1 VEVNFD
7 GGNLSSDAG
16 AVLLREEAEKMR
28 MPGRLAECFEDR
40 RNPVLVEHEVGEL
53 VIQRVMGLAF
63 GYEDLNDHQKL
74 RKDAV
79 MSIACGKKE
88 GEECGSAATLNRV
101 ELSSHRRGKY
111 HKVHVQ
117 PEKMEGLLLKV
128 GVESLRRNR
137 RELVTDFDATDAL
150 LHGKQEGRF
159 FHGYYGDY
167 CHLPLYAFIEDKLLW
182 AQLRTSDRD
191 ASDGTVEALEKIVPV
206 LRRRCPDARIVV
218 RADSGFCREEI
229 LEWCERNGV
238 HYVIGL
244 APDKCLVRELTPQM
258 VDARIRATHCGS
270 ARAFGEFLYR
280 THDSWS
286 RQRRVIGKAER
297 LPDKDNPRFVV
308 TTLSG
313 DPQRLYEQVYCARG
327 DMENRIKEQQLELFA
342 DRLSSNKMAANQLR
356 LWLSGFAYALVERL
370 RAHALKGTRLA
381 QATVGTIRCQLF
393 KLAARIERSTRR
405 IRIRLCSQ
413 CPSQDVFAQAWLKLC
428 SLRD

>member
-1 VEVNFD
+1 MNANKQQTKNPDLQAECYQSNFEFQASGRRKVEVSFD
-7 GGNLSSDAG
+7 GGSLSSDAG
-16 AVLLREEAEKMR
+16 AVLLREEALGMR
-28 MPGRLAECFEDR
+28 LPERLAECFEDQ
-40 RNPVLVEHEVGEL
+40 RNPVFVEHEVGEL
-53 VIQRVMGLAF
+53 TMQRVMGQAL

-79 MSIACGKKE
+79 MSLACGKKE
-88 GEECGSAATLNRV
+88 GEACGSAATLNRV
-101 ELSSHRRGKY
+101 ELSSHRSGKY

-117 PEKMEGLLLKV
+117 PEKMEGLLLKE

-167 CHLPLYAFIEDKLLW
+167 CYLPLYAFTGDKLLW

-191 ASDGTVEALEKIVPV
+191 APDGTVEALEKIVPA

-229 LEWCERNGV
+229 LEWCERHGV

-244 APDKCLVRELTPQM
+244 ARNECLVRELSPQM

-270 ARAFGEFLYR
+270 ARVFGEFLYR
-280 THDSWS
+280 TRSSWS
-286 RQRRVIGKAER
+286 RLRRVIGKAER

-308 TTLSG
+308 TSLAG

-327 DMENRIKEQQLELFA
+327 DMENRIKEQQLEMFA
-342 DRLSSNKMAANQLR
+342 DRL
-356 LWLSGFAYALVERL
+356 
-370 RAHALKGTRLA
+370 
-381 QATVGTIRCQLF
+381 
-393 KLAARIERSTRR
+393 
-405 IRIRLCSQ
+405 
-413 CPSQDVFAQAWLKLC
+413 
-428 SLRD
+428 